1 MSFRVIPRH
10 SVSFR
15 VIPCHSVSFRV
26 IPCHSVSFRV
36 IPRHSIKY
44 AGTYPRIAPG
54 ATGVAIRVLTL
65 FLCCRRIS
73 L

>member
-1 MSFRVIPRH
+1 MSSFHVIPFH
-10 SVSFR
+10 S
-15 VIPCHSVSFRV
+15 IPCHS
-26 IPCHSVSFRV
+26 IPC
-36 IPRHSIKY
+36 HSIKY

-54 ATGVAIRVLTL
+54 ATGVAIRDLTL